1 GPLEWKAVVSCRPE
15 LLQEPELDYLAKDYA
30 SFRGLMLDRMAAL
43 TPEWQERS
51 PADGHVA
58 LVELLA
64 YTADGL
70 SYEQDAVAT
79 EAYLGTARRRIS
91 LRRHARLLDYRVH
104 SGCNARAWLFL
115 ETDAGPDGATVNA
128 SPQAPGLRS
137 GSLTAGDTDGV
148 HVAPDQ
154 LDQLLLREHPVVFEP
169 LDDVRLRMAHN
180 RIAFYTW
187 SDEECCL
194 PAGAVG
200 ATLDNDAKNL

>member
-79 EAYLGTARRRIS
+79 QAYLGTARRRLS
-91 LRRHARLLDYRVH
+91 LRPPPRPR
-104 SGCNARAWLFL
+104 GCPPPASARA
-115 ETDAGPDGATVNA
+115 ATRARA
-128 SPQAPGLRS
+128 SSRSRTPAP
-137 GSLTAGDTDGV
+137 TAR
-148 HVAPDQ
+148 P
-154 LDQLLLREHPVVFEP
+154 
-169 LDDVRLRMAHN
+169 
-180 RIAFYTW
+180 
-187 SDEECCL
+187 
-194 PAGAVG
+194 
-200 ATLDNDAKNL
+200 